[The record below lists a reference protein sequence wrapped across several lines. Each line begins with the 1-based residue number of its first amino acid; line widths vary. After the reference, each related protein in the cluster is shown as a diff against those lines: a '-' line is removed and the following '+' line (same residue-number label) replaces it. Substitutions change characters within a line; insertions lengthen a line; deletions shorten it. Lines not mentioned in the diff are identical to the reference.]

1 MPIRRADAVPAAT
14 RWRRSGEQLWQSDG
28 IGSAAVAIR
37 PPSGIAVGVAARDRG
52 ARDAARRRSSR
63 AGPWY
68 SRRAMSRRIAIVED
82 EPAIRANYADAL
94 KRLGYEVAA
103 HATRDAA
110 LAAFRT
116 RLPDL
121 AVVDL
126 GLGDDPDAGFAL
138 CRELR
143 AMSPAIPILILS
155 ARDADIDI
163 VSGLRVGADD
173 YLTKDASLPHLA
185 ARIAAL
191 FRRADVA
198 ASPTA
203 AEDVVLRGP
212 LALDVKRMTARWRE
226 QPVDLTLTEF
236 WMVHALARHPGHV
249 KDRDA
254 LMREANTVVDDGTI
268 TSHVK
273 RIRRKF
279 QAIDPAFDRIA
290 TVYGM
295 GYRWIE
301 GTGPGGA

>member
-1 MPIRRADAVPAAT
+1 
-14 RWRRSGEQLWQSDG
+14 
-28 IGSAAVAIR
+28 
-37 PPSGIAVGVAARDRG
+37 
-52 ARDAARRRSSR
+52 
-63 AGPWY
+63 
-68 SRRAMSRRIAIVED
+68 MSRRIAIVED